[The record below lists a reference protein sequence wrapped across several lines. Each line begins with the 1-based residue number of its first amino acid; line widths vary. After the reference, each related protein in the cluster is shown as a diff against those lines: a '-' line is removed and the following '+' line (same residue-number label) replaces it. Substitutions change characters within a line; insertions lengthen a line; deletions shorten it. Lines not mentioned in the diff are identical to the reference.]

1 MDKTNKSI
9 QQLIV
14 NVKENS
20 LTKLDFRD
28 TDEKFEELPDEVY
41 ELTNLEELNLGSNK
55 VKNVSP
61 KISKLN
67 KLKVFN
73 ADERSSPKD
82 SAELKVFVR

>member
-73 ADERSSPKD
+73 ATNGQVQKTRPNLRFS
-82 SAELKVFVR
+82 

>member
-73 ADERSSPKD
+73 ATNGQVQKTRPNSG
-82 SAELKVFVR
+82 

>member
-1 MDKTNKSI
+1 
-9 QQLIV
+9 LIV